1 MKIRVHSLEEG
12 ASVYSVS
19 GELDAY
25 TAPDLRDALDEAL
38 AEGRSWVIVDLM
50 ELRYL
55 DSTGLGI
62 LVGTAKKCRQADGD
76 LAVACV
82 RPNLLKIFEISGTK
96 EILNVVD
103 SVEVATQRLRELEAS
118 RADASEGDR
127 EGAQ

>member
-1 MKIRVHSLEEG
+1 LKIRVHSLEEG